1 MTARTD
7 RVRSIAEARMV
18 PVSEVRGPEGPP
30 SRALVATG
38 KLADFRCCFA
48 QIADH
53 GESVVLDPA
62 AAEKLGVRTGGT
74 VWHVPR

>member
-1 MTARTD
+1 
-7 RVRSIAEARMV
+7 MV
-18 PVSEVRGPEGPP
+18 PVSEVRGPEGPQ

-62 AAEKLGVRTGGT
+62 AAEKLGVSMGDT